1 MIINKEIQFNLRLIR
16 ENDIE
21 DLRCWK
27 NKYSQFF
34 FDKKKI
40 TKANQKIWFDSYS
53 KNPHNRMYILCLN
66 EKNIGCLG
74 IYDRKDH
81 YELYNVITGDLS
93 FRSTGLLSAA
103 LQELLKSLDKKIFVK
118 VLDINPAIVWYEKNG
133 FKLVKKEEDY
143 SLFKWSKKK

>member
-1 MIINKEIQFNLRLIR
+1 MIIKKVIQFNLRLIR

-27 NKYSQFF
+27 NNYSQFF

-40 TKANQKIWFDSYS
+40 TKANQKIWFDRYS
-53 KNPHNRMYILCLN
+53 KNPHNKMYILSLN
-66 EKNIGCLG
+66 EKNIGCMG

-133 FKLVKKEEDY
+133 FKLVKKQEDY